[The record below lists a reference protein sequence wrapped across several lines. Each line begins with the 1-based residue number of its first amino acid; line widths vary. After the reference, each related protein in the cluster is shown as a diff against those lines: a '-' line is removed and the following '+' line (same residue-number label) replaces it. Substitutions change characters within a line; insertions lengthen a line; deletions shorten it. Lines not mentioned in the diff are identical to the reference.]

1 MSLQSETAP
10 LPPNP
15 HPHTLHQTMDASVWA
30 KEFCIL
36 NPDADE
42 SVMLTWFANA
52 IMVGYDTA
60 MNRCNAATV

>member
-1 MSLQSETAP
+1 MSDDELAIK
-10 LPPNP
+10 
-15 HPHTLHQTMDASVWA
+15 LHQTMDASVWA
-30 KEFCIL
+30 KEFCIQ

-60 MNRCNAATV
+60 MNRCNSATV